1 MFMQYF
7 NFDEFFA
14 SDTAVACGIKNCPPL
29 DNIYDVRANIM
40 LLVHH
45 VLDPIRKHVGMP
57 VRITSGYRCAS
68 LNEIVGGHEHSQHLT
83 GEAADFTID
92 SFCARDYKILACWC
106 AENLDFDQLIVHGRR
121 KFIHISYVSPESNRH
136 EVLFR

>member
-14 SDTAVACGIKNCPPL
+14 SDAAVACGIKNCPPL
-29 DNIYDVRANIM
+29 DDIQAIRANIM
-40 LLVHH
+40 LLVYH
-45 VLDPIRKHVGMP
+45 VLDPIRAHICEP
-57 VRITSGYRCAS
+57 VYITSGYRCAK
-68 LNEIVGGHEHSQHLT
+68 LNELVGGSDHSQHMQ
-83 GEAADFTID
+83 GQAADFTID

-106 AENLDFDQLIVHGRR
+106 AENLDFDQLIVHAMR
-121 KFIHISYVSPESNRH
+121 KFIHVSYVSPESNRH